1 MFSDTLA
8 FNPFDK
14 NHSAI
19 GTRDQ
24 ITLRNKFF
32 DSFGGQQ
39 IFCYN
44 GDPRKKISS
53 MKHTDHLTTVAIA
66 NDSQGADAY
75 FYVNGGRKQ
84 YAISRIR
91 ACFVDMDAGRD
102 DQGLYF
108 KPSIVMQ
115 KKKGFLNQIN
125 NFPVKPSWVV
135 DTRNG
140 YQCYWI
146 LNQNNINP
154 HKTYWNGI
162 QKKLVN
168 HFGGD
173 ARAIKINQI
182 YRIPYTW
189 WRKGW
194 EGKQPYF
201 TSILSGST
209 GNCVNIEHLKEAL
222 DGVSAIVNVV
232 ANKTSD
238 EWFKEYAKAYKR
250 SDVTGVPVSVNVATN
265 ILNQMKALNPETY
278 TNSTENIKPIYGYAS
293 GSVFHETNKLSV
305 ASDGSIV
312 DQSWHPIRDAWA
324 TLSERMREDRG
335 FAWAVQC
342 NLACPFMDEGGS
354 HESANR
360 AASRIMRAFFNFDI
374 EQLDE
379 WKAFPWYGDPMPVSP
394 ATEDDTDALGSLPV
408 DAGGED
414 LDLDGSQTKLLKT
427 VVEFLNQVSTPLYFS
442 NNRFLSN
449 AAKELASKISD
460 KFCIG

>member
-14 NHSAI
+14 THSAI

-24 ITLRNKFF
+24 TTLRNKFF

-53 MKHTDHLTTVAIA
+53 MNHTDHLTTVAIA

-102 DQGLYF
+102 DNGSYF
-108 KPSIVMQ
+108 KPSVVMQ
-115 KKKGFLNQIN
+115 KKREFLKQIN

-146 LNQNNINP
+146 LNQNNTNP

-209 GNCVNIEHLKEAL
+209 GDWVNIEQLKEAL
-222 DGVSAIVNVV
+222 DGVSAVVNIV

-238 EWFKEYAKAYKR
+238 EWFKEYAKAYKK
-250 SDVTGVPVSVNVATN
+250 SDVTGVPVSVNVAAT
-265 ILNQMKALNPETY
+265 IANQMKSLNLNTY
-278 TNSTENIKPIYGYAS
+278 TNSTDDIKSKYVYA
-293 GSVFHETNKLSV
+293 GGGMFNK
-305 ASDGSIV
+305 A
-312 DQSWHPIRDAWA
+312 
-324 TLSERMREDRG
+324 
-335 FAWAVQC
+335 
-342 NLACPFMDEGGS
+342 
-354 HESANR
+354 
-360 AASRIMRAFFNFDI
+360 
-374 EQLDE
+374 
-379 WKAFPWYGDPMPVSP
+379 YGDPTPVSP
-394 ATEDDTDALGSLPV
+394 VSDDETDALESLPV
-408 DAGGED
+408 EAGGED

>member
-53 MKHTDHLTTVAIA
+53 MNHTDHLTTVAIA

-102 DQGLYF
+102 DNGSYF

-115 KKKGFLNQIN
+115 KKKEFLSKIN

-201 TSILSGST
+201 TSILLGST
-209 GNCVNIEHLKEAL
+209 GNWVNIEQLKEAL
-222 DGVSAIVNVV
+222 DGVSAVVNVV

-250 SDVTGVPVSVNVATN
+250 SDVTGVPVSVNVASTIASQIKSN
-265 ILNQMKALNPETY
+265 LNTY
-278 TNSTENIKPIYGYAS
+278 TNSTEDINTKYVYTS
-293 GSVFHETNKLSV
+293 NNMFNK
-305 ASDGSIV
+305 A
-312 DQSWHPIRDAWA
+312 
-324 TLSERMREDRG
+324 
-335 FAWAVQC
+335 
-342 NLACPFMDEGGS
+342 
-354 HESANR
+354 
-360 AASRIMRAFFNFDI
+360 
-374 EQLDE
+374 
-379 WKAFPWYGDPMPVSP
+379 YGDPMPVSP
-394 ATEDDTDALGSLPV
+394 ATVDDTDALEPLPA

-449 AAKELASKISD
+449 AAKELAAKISD

>member
-14 NHSAI
+14 THSAI
-19 GTRDQ
+19 GTKDQ
-24 ITLRNKFF
+24 IALRNKFF

-53 MKHTDHLTTVAIA
+53 MNHTDHLTTVAIA

-102 DQGLYF
+102 DQGRYF

-125 NFPVKPSWVV
+125 SFPVKPSWVV

-209 GNCVNIEHLKEAL
+209 GNPINVEQLKQAL
-222 DGVSAIVNVV
+222 DGVSAVVNII

-238 EWFKEYAKAYKR
+238 EWFKEYAKAYKK
-250 SDVTGVPVSVNVATN
+250 SDITGVPVSVNVATN
-265 ILNQMKALNPETY
+265 ILNQMRVTNPENYNTGTDSVKAVY
-278 TNSTENIKPIYGYAS
+278 ASYSGGSGGIYG
-293 GSVFHETNKLSV
+293 
-305 ASDGSIV
+305 
-312 DQSWHPIRDAWA
+312 
-324 TLSERMREDRG
+324 
-335 FAWAVQC
+335 AVGQ
-342 NLACPFMDEGGS
+342 
-354 HESANR
+354 
-360 AASRIMRAFFNFDI
+360 
-374 EQLDE
+374 Q
-379 WKAFPWYGDPMPVSP
+379 KTYGDPMPVSP
-394 ATEDDTDALGSLPV
+394 VTEDDTDALESVPV
-408 DAGGED
+408 DAGDED

>member
-14 NHSAI
+14 THSAI
-19 GTRDQ
+19 GTKDQ

-53 MKHTDHLTTVAIA
+53 MNHTDHLTTVAIA

-102 DQGLYF
+102 DQGHYF

-115 KKKGFLNQIN
+115 KKKEFLNQIN

-209 GNCVNIEHLKEAL
+209 GDWVNIEQLKEAL
-222 DGVSAIVNVV
+222 DGVSAVVNLV

-250 SDVTGVPVSVNVATN
+250 SDVTGVPVAINVASN
-265 ILNQMKALNPETY
+265 ILNQMKELNSENY
-278 TNSTENIKPIYGYAS
+278 NYKNSTDNIKPIYGY
-293 GSVFHETNKLSV
+293 T
-305 ASDGSIV
+305 
-312 DQSWHPIRDAWA
+312 
-324 TLSERMREDRG
+324 
-335 FAWAVQC
+335 
-342 NLACPFMDEGGS
+342 GGS
-354 HESANR
+354 GG
-360 AASRIMRAFFNFDI
+360 IFG
-374 EQLDE
+374 
-379 WKAFPWYGDPMPVSP
+379 KAYGDPLPVHPVS
-394 ATEDDTDALGSLPV
+394 ENDSTDAQDALP
-408 DAGGED
+408 DED
-414 LDLDGSQTKLLKT
+414 MNLDGQQTKLLKT

-449 AAKELASKISD
+449 SAKELASKISD

>member
-1 MFSDTLA
+1 MEKGKQMFSDTLA

-14 NHSAI
+14 THSAI
-19 GTRDQ
+19 GTKDQ

-32 DSFGGQQ
+32 ESLGSQQ

-53 MKHTDHLTTVAIA
+53 MNHTDNLTTVAIA

-84 YAISRIR
+84 YAISRVR

-102 DQGLYF
+102 DNGSYF
-108 KPSIVMQ
+108 KPSVVMQ
-115 KKKGFLNQIN
+115 KKKEFLNKIN
-125 NFPVKPSWVV
+125 SFPVKPSWVI

-146 LNQNNINP
+146 LDHNANSP

-168 HFGGD
+168 YFEGD

-194 EGKQPYF
+194 EGKQSYF

-209 GNCVNIEHLKEAL
+209 GHPVNIEHLKQAL
-222 DGVSAIVNVV
+222 DGVSAVVNLV

-250 SDVTGVPVSVNVATN
+250 SDVTGVPVAINVASN
-265 ILNQMKALNPETY
+265 ILNQMRELNSENY
-278 TNSTENIKPIYGYAS
+278 NYKNSTDDIKPIYGY
-293 GSVFHETNKLSV
+293 T
-305 ASDGSIV
+305 
-312 DQSWHPIRDAWA
+312 
-324 TLSERMREDRG
+324 
-335 FAWAVQC
+335 
-342 NLACPFMDEGGS
+342 GGGGG
-354 HESANR
+354 
-360 AASRIMRAFFNFDI
+360 IFG
-374 EQLDE
+374 
-379 WKAFPWYGDPMPVSP
+379 KAYGDPLPVHPVS
-394 ATEDDTDALGSLPV
+394 ENDSTDAQDALP
-408 DAGGED
+408 DED
-414 LDLDGSQTKLLKT
+414 MNLDGQQTKLLKT

>member
-14 NHSAI
+14 THSAI

-24 ITLRNKFF
+24 IALRNKFF
-32 DSFGGQQ
+32 ASFSHHSINSAGSQH

-53 MKHTDHLTTVAIA
+53 MNHTDHLTTVAIA

-102 DQGLYF
+102 DNGSYF
-108 KPSIVMQ
+108 KPSVVM
-115 KKKGFLNQIN
+115 KKKKEFLSKIN

-146 LNQNNINP
+146 LNPNSDSP
-154 HKTYWNGI
+154 HQTYWNGI

-209 GNCVNIEHLKEAL
+209 GDWVNIEQLKQAL
-222 DGVSAIVNVV
+222 DGVSAVVNVV

-238 EWFKEYAKAYKR
+238 EWFKEYAKVYKK
-250 SDVTGVPVSVNVATN
+250 SDITGVPVSVNVAAT
-265 ILNQMKALNPETY
+265 IAGKLDSLNLNTY
-278 TNSTENIKPIYGYAS
+278 TNSTDDIKNKYVYNGS
-293 GSVFHETNKLSV
+293 GMFNK
-305 ASDGSIV
+305 A
-312 DQSWHPIRDAWA
+312 
-324 TLSERMREDRG
+324 
-335 FAWAVQC
+335 
-342 NLACPFMDEGGS
+342 
-354 HESANR
+354 
-360 AASRIMRAFFNFDI
+360 
-374 EQLDE
+374 
-379 WKAFPWYGDPMPVSP
+379 YGDPNPVSP
-394 ATEDDTDALGSLPV
+394 VSEDDTDALEPLPV

-414 LDLDGSQTKLLKT
+414 LDLDGTQTKLLKT

-442 NNRFLSN
+442 NNRFLSSS
-449 AAKELASKISD
+449 AKELASKISD

>member
-14 NHSAI
+14 THSAI

-32 DSFGGQQ
+32 ESLGSQQ

-53 MKHTDHLTTVAIA
+53 MNHTDNLTTVAIA

-84 YAISRIR
+84 YAISRVR

-102 DQGLYF
+102 DNGSYF

-115 KKKGFLNQIN
+115 KKREFLKKIN
-125 NFPVKPSWVV
+125 SFPVKPSWVV

-146 LNQNNINP
+146 LDHNANSP

-168 HFGGD
+168 YFEGD

-194 EGKQPYF
+194 EGKQSYF

-209 GNCVNIEHLKEAL
+209 GNPVNIEHLKQAL
-222 DGVSAIVNVV
+222 DGVSAVVNVI

-250 SDVTGVPVSVNVATN
+250 SDITGVPVAVNVAAT
-265 ILNQMKALNPETY
+265 IADQMKSLNLKNSTVFCNTY
-278 TNSTENIKPIYGYAS
+278 TNSTDDIKNKYVYA
-293 GSVFHETNKLSV
+293 GGGMFNK
-305 ASDGSIV
+305 A
-312 DQSWHPIRDAWA
+312 
-324 TLSERMREDRG
+324 
-335 FAWAVQC
+335 
-342 NLACPFMDEGGS
+342 
-354 HESANR
+354 
-360 AASRIMRAFFNFDI
+360 
-374 EQLDE
+374 
-379 WKAFPWYGDPMPVSP
+379 YGDPTPVSP
-394 ATEDDTDALGSLPV
+394 VSPMTEDDTDSLEPLPV
-408 DAGGED
+408 ESGGED

>member
-1 MFSDTLA
+1 
-8 FNPFDK
+8 
-14 NHSAI
+14 
-19 GTRDQ
+19 
-24 ITLRNKFF
+24 LRNKFF

-53 MKHTDHLTTVAIA
+53 MNHTDHLTTVAIA

-102 DQGLYF
+102 DQGRYF

-115 KKKGFLNQIN
+115 KKKEFLNQIN

-146 LNQNNINP
+146 LNQNNTNP

-168 HFGGD
+168 HFDGD
-173 ARAIKINQI
+173 VRAIKINQI

-194 EGKQPYF
+194 EGKQSYF

-209 GNCVNIEHLKEAL
+209 GDPINIEQLKQAL
-222 DGVSAIVNVV
+222 DGVSAVVNPV

-238 EWFKEYAKAYKR
+238 EWYKEYARAYKK
-250 SDVTGVPVSVNVATN
+250 SDVTGVPVSVNVAAT
-265 ILNQMKALNPETY
+265 IADKMKSLNLQNSTVFCNTY
-278 TNSTENIKPIYGYAS
+278 TNSTDDIKPVYSNYTG
-293 GSVFHETNKLSV
+293 GGGGVFQKT
-305 ASDGSIV
+305 
-312 DQSWHPIRDAWA
+312 
-324 TLSERMREDRG
+324 
-335 FAWAVQC
+335 
-342 NLACPFMDEGGS
+342 
-354 HESANR
+354 
-360 AASRIMRAFFNFDI
+360 
-374 EQLDE
+374 
-379 WKAFPWYGDPMPVSP
+379 YGDPVPVRP
-394 ATEDDTDALGSLPV
+394 VDEDGPVDSQDALP
-408 DAGGED
+408 DED
-414 LDLDGSQTKLLKT
+414 MSLDGQQTKLLKT

-449 AAKELASKISD
+449 TAKELASKISD

>member
-14 NHSAI
+14 THSAI

-24 ITLRNKFF
+24 INLRNKFF
-32 DSFGGQQ
+32 ESLGSQQ

-53 MKHTDHLTTVAIA
+53 MNHTDNLTTVAIA

-102 DQGLYF
+102 DNGSYF

-115 KKKGFLNQIN
+115 KKKEFLSKIN

-146 LNQNNINP
+146 LDHNANSP

-168 HFGGD
+168 YFEGD

-194 EGKQPYF
+194 EGKQSYF

-209 GNCVNIEHLKEAL
+209 GDWVNIEHLKQAL
-222 DGVSAIVNVV
+222 DGVSALVNIV

-250 SDVTGVPVSVNVATN
+250 SDITGVPVSVNVAAT
-265 ILNQMKALNPETY
+265 IANQMRSLSLNTY
-278 TNSTENIKPIYGYAS
+278 TNSTDNIKPVYGHPLCEGFQKAYGGPAPVNPVDS
-293 GSVFHETNKLSV
+293 NVF
-305 ASDGSIV
+305 
-312 DQSWHPIRDAWA
+312 Q
-324 TLSERMREDRG
+324 
-335 FAWAVQC
+335 
-342 NLACPFMDEGGS
+342 
-354 HESANR
+354 
-360 AASRIMRAFFNFDI
+360 
-374 EQLDE
+374 
-379 WKAFPWYGDPMPVSP
+379 KAYGDPTLVSP
-394 ATEDDTDALGSLPV
+394 VTQDDTDALEPLPA

>member
-1 MFSDTLA
+1 MEKGKQMFSDTLA

-14 NHSAI
+14 THSAI

-24 ITLRNKFF
+24 INLRNKFF
-32 DSFGGQQ
+32 ESLGSQQ

-53 MKHTDHLTTVAIA
+53 MNHTDNLTTVAIA

-84 YAISRIR
+84 YAISRVR

-102 DQGLYF
+102 DQGSYF

-115 KKKGFLNQIN
+115 KKKEFLNKIN

-146 LNQNNINP
+146 LSPNNTNP
-154 HKTYWNGI
+154 AYPNKTYWNGI

-194 EGKQPYF
+194 EGKQSYF

-209 GNCVNIEHLKEAL
+209 GNPVNIEQLKQAL
-222 DGVSAIVNVV
+222 DGVSAVVNIV

-238 EWFKEYAKAYKR
+238 EWFKEYAKAYKK
-250 SDVTGVPVSVNVATN
+250 SDITGVPVSVNVATE
-265 ILNQMKALNPETY
+265 ILNKMSVSNADNYNY
-278 TNSTENIKPIYGYAS
+278 TNSADEPIYGYIKS
-293 GSVFHETNKLSV
+293 TVF
-305 ASDGSIV
+305 
-312 DQSWHPIRDAWA
+312 Q
-324 TLSERMREDRG
+324 
-335 FAWAVQC
+335 
-342 NLACPFMDEGGS
+342 
-354 HESANR
+354 
-360 AASRIMRAFFNFDI
+360 
-374 EQLDE
+374 
-379 WKAFPWYGDPMPVSP
+379 KAYGDPTPVLP
-394 ATEDDTDALGSLPV
+394 VNEDDTDSLEPLPA
-408 DAGGED
+408 DAGSED

-449 AAKELASKISD
+449 SAKELASKISD

>member
-14 NHSAI
+14 THSAI

-24 ITLRNKFF
+24 ISLRNTFF
-32 DSFGGQQ
+32 ASLGGQQ

-53 MKHTDHLTTVAIA
+53 MNHTDNLTTVAIA

-102 DQGLYF
+102 DNGSYF
-108 KPSIVMQ
+108 KPSIVM
-115 KKKGFLNQIN
+115 KKKKEFLNKIN
-125 NFPVKPSWVV
+125 SFPVKPSWVI

-146 LNQNNINP
+146 LDHNTNSP

-168 HFGGD
+168 YFEGD

-194 EGKQPYF
+194 EGKQSYF

-209 GNCVNIEHLKEAL
+209 GNPVNIEHLKQAL
-222 DGVSAIVNVV
+222 DGVSAVVNLV

-238 EWFKEYAKAYKR
+238 EWFKEYAKAYKK
-250 SDVTGVPVSVNVATN
+250 SDITGVPVAVNIATT
-265 ILNQMKALNPETY
+265 ISNQMKSLNLNTY
-278 TNSTENIKPIYGYAS
+278 TNSTDDIKPVY
-293 GSVFHETNKLSV
+293 GSVL
-305 ASDGSIV
+305 
-312 DQSWHPIRDAWA
+312 Q
-324 TLSERMREDRG
+324 
-335 FAWAVQC
+335 
-342 NLACPFMDEGGS
+342 
-354 HESANR
+354 
-360 AASRIMRAFFNFDI
+360 
-374 EQLDE
+374 
-379 WKAFPWYGDPMPVSP
+379 KAYGDPMPVHP
-394 ATEDDTDALGSLPV
+394 VDEDTLIDDEDTSTDAQDALP
-408 DAGGED
+408 DED
-414 LDLDGSQTKLLKT
+414 MNLDGQQTKLLKT